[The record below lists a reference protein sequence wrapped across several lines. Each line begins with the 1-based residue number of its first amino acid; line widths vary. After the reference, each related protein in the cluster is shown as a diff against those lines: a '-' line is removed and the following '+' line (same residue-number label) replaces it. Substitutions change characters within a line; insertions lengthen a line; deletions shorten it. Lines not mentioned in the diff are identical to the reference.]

1 MRKSKSEKNKKDPV
15 KIKPHAN
22 ATGREAAEGR
32 QAGRGHSTAR
42 ILVII
47 GAVLALAVLVYSNS
61 VNNGFTNWDDGTN
74 VYENT
79 AIRDPGANIKTYF
92 TKPLLA
98 MYTPLV
104 YISYAID
111 YKIGGLDPR
120 IYHLTNLLLHLA
132 NITLVFLIVR
142 QFTQRVEIA
151 VIVTLLFAIHP
162 LNAGAVAPVS
172 LRSSLLFSCFYLA
185 AFYSYLL
192 YLNSGFRSRYLVYT
206 LLFFL
211 MSLLS
216 KSAAV
221 TLPVLLGLTDWYMRR
236 RFDRRAILE
245 KVPFFVF
252 SVIFGILT
260 ILFREDAGH
269 LGSTY
274 VFTFLERICLVTYA
288 IAFYLVKLF
297 LPVHLSPYYPYPDKV
312 AGMLPLEF
320 YLSPL
325 ALLAIAGIIIWA
337 KQFRRELVF
346 GLIFFL
352 VHVTLVLKFIPMGG
366 EMVCDRYMY
375 LPGIG
380 IFLILGWAYCRVLEG
395 RGAVRSKA
403 GMALTAL
410 MVIAVL
416 VFSVMSHI
424 KIRAWKDSLTMYGD
438 VLDKYPNLALAYD
451 NRGSARAALKDY
463 TGAIA
468 DYNRALELRPD
479 FATVYANRAYIYQ
492 KMGNYKKALED
503 DTRAIQNNPRS
514 DMAYNNRG
522 FHLMLMGELE
532 SAERDISI
540 ALEINP
546 KNIDA
551 LNSMAEL
558 FAARNDP
565 ETACKW
571 LGKAVEKGYNDWNY
585 LKTSGTYEN
594 IRASVCFRRIIAGK

>member
-1 MRKSKSEKNKKDPV
+1 
-15 KIKPHAN
+15 
-22 ATGREAAEGR
+22 
-32 QAGRGHSTAR
+32 
-42 ILVII
+42 
-47 GAVLALAVLVYSNS
+47 
-61 VNNGFTNWDDGTN
+61 
-74 VYENT
+74 
-79 AIRDPGANIKTYF
+79 
-92 TKPLLA
+92 

-120 IYHLTNLLLHLA
+120 IYHLTNLLLHLC
-132 NITLVFLIVR
+132 NIMLVFFIIR
-142 QFTQRVEIA
+142 QFTKRVEIT
-151 VIVTLLFAIHP
+151 VIVALLFAIHP

-192 YLNSGFRSRYLVYT
+192 YLHGSFRRRYLVYT
-206 LLFFL
+206 LLLFML
-211 MSLLS
+211 SLLS
-216 KSAAV
+216 KAAAV
-221 TLPVLLGLTDWYMRR
+221 TLPVLLVLTDWYVRR

-245 KVPFFVF
+245 KFPFFAF

-274 VFTFLERICLVTYA
+274 VFTFIERMCLVTYA

-297 LPVHLSPYYPYPDKV
+297 IPINLSPYYPYPDKV

-325 ALLAIAGIIIWA
+325 ALLAIMGVVIWA

-352 VHVTLVLKFIPMGG
+352 VHVALVLKFIPMGG

-395 RGAVRSKA
+395 RGGIRSKA
-403 GMALTAL
+403 GIAMTAL
-410 MVIAVL
+410 MVIAVM
-416 VFSVMSHI
+416 VFSVMSHV
-424 KIRAWKDSLTMYGD
+424 KIRAWKDSFTMYGD

-463 TGAIA
+463 AGALA
-468 DYNRALELRPD
+468 DYDRALEISPD
-479 FATVYANRAYIYQ
+479 LASAYANRGYVYQ
-492 KMGNYKKALED
+492 KMGNYEKALED
-503 DTRAIQNNPRS
+503 DTLAIQNNPRS
-514 DMAYNNRG
+514 AMAYNNRG
-522 FHLMLMGELE
+522 FHLMLMGEFE
-532 SAERDISI
+532 SAERDISM
-540 ALEINP
+540 ALEISPN
-546 KNIDA
+546 NTDA

-585 LKTSGTYEN
+585 IKTSGTYDK
-594 IRASVCFRRIIAGK
+594 IKASVCFGRIIADK

>member
-1 MRKSKSEKNKKDPV
+1 MRKSRSDKSKKEPI
-15 KIKPHAN
+15 KINLGDN
-22 ATGREAAEGR
+22 ATGRAAAEGR
-32 QAGRGHSTAR
+32 PAGQGHSTAR
-42 ILVII
+42 TLLII
-47 GAVLALAVLVYSNS
+47 GAVLLLTVIVYYNS

-74 VYENT
+74 VYENM
-79 AIRDPGANIKTYF
+79 AIRDMGANIRIYF

-132 NITLVFLIVR
+132 NITLVFFVIR
-142 QFTQRVEIA
+142 QFARRVEIA

-192 YLNSGFRSRYLVYT
+192 YLNRGFRSRYLVYT

-211 MSLLS
+211 LSLLS
-216 KSAAV
+216 KAAAV
-221 TLPVLLGLTDWYMRR
+221 TLPVLLVLTDWYVRR
-236 RFDRRAILE
+236 RFDRREILE
-245 KVPFFVF
+245 KIPFFVF

-274 VFTFLERICLVTYA
+274 LFTFIERICLVSYA

-297 LPVHLSPYYPYPDKV
+297 LPVNLSPYYPYPDKI
-312 AGMLPLEF
+312 AGMLPPEF

-346 GLIFFL
+346 GIVFFL
-352 VHVTLVLKFIPMGG
+352 VHVGLVLKFIPMGG
-366 EMVCDRYMY
+366 EIVCDRYMY

-395 RGAVRSKA
+395 RGIRSRV
-403 GMALTAL
+403 GIALTAL

-416 VFSVMSHI
+416 VFSVMSHV
-424 KIRAWKDSLTMYGD
+424 KIRAWKDSFTMYGD

-463 TGAIA
+463 TGALA
-468 DYNRALELRPD
+468 DYNRALEIRPD
-479 FATVYANRAYIYQ
+479 LATAYVNRGYVYQ

-503 DTRAIQNNPRS
+503 DTLAIQNNPRS
-514 DMAYNNRG
+514 AMAYNNRG
-522 FHLMLMGELE
+522 FHLLLMGELA

-540 ALEINP
+540 ALEISPN
-546 KNIDA
+546 NIDA
-551 LNSMAEL
+551 LGSMAEL

-585 LKTSGTYEN
+585 LKTSGTYEK
-594 IRASVCFRRIIAGK
+594 IRASDCFRRIIAGE